1 MLIKRIIVF
10 VVALTMVNLLAAQC
24 ENWVGSKL
32 QEDAENAHSIYR
44 QALKTEDYTLALQY
58 WKQAYE
64 IAPAADGHRDYHYTD
79 GVDLYKYL
87 YKNSTDPAEKEEYKN
102 TIFRLYD
109 EAIACYRNKA
119 ITPDCQTE
127 ECYNEKIGYLLGRKG
142 YDMFYEL
149 QIPYARN
156 LEVLKEAIEVGKNSC
171 EYIVFYPI
179 AYIVVERFK
188 AEKMTAEEARYY
200 HITCNDIADYN
211 IANNQTFGMYYE
223 QAKQA
228 MNGIFAQIEGDIFD
242 CEFFKDKYEP
252 QYEGNSQD
260 PELIRKILS
269 ILRKQGCSDDDE
281 FVKELDIA
289 WKKYATEKNAEI
301 TAELEKQNPALA
313 GNRLIREE
321 KFEEAAKKY
330 EEAIDQEKDPGL
342 KADYLYTLAT
352 IQFGHLNQYFSARSN
367 ARRAASLKP
376 GWGKPYLL
384 IGDMYAKTARS
395 CGDSWNQ
402 RLAVIAAIDQYAK
415 AKAMDA
421 ESASKAQSR
430 MNKLYGS
437 LPNKDDA
444 FMRGYKEGQTFK
456 VGCWIDE
463 TVSLR
468 FGN

>member
-1 MLIKRIIVF
+1 MLIKRIIVSII
-10 VVALTMVNLLAAQC
+10 ALTSVQFLTAQC
-24 ENWVGSKL
+24 ESWVGSRL

-44 QALKTEDYTLALQY
+44 QALKTEDFTLAMQY
-58 WKQAYE
+58 WEQAYK

-79 GVDLYKYL
+79 GVDLYKQL
-87 YKNSTDPAEKEEYKN
+87 YRNTTDPALKEEYKN
-102 TIFRLYD
+102 TILRLYD
-109 EAIACYRNKA
+109 EAITCYRNKA
-119 ITPDCQTE
+119 IKPDCLTE

-142 YDMFYEL
+142 YDMFYDL
-149 QIPYARN
+149 QIPYNRN
-156 LEVLKEAIEVGKNSC
+156 LDVLKEAIETGKNTC
-171 EYIVFYPI
+171 EYIIFYPV

-188 AEKMTAEEARYY
+188 AGKMTAEEARYF
-200 HITCNDIADYN
+200 HIACNDIADYN
-211 IANNQTFGMYYE
+211 IANNQAFGMYYE

-228 MNGIFAQIEGDIFD
+228 MNGIFAQIESDIFD
-242 CEFFKDKYEP
+242 CDFFKEKYEP
-252 QYEGNSQD
+252 QYEGNSED

-269 ILRKQGCSDDDE
+269 VLRKEGCPEDDE
-281 FVKELDIA
+281 FVIELDAA
-289 WKKYATEKNAEI
+289 WKKYATEKNAGI
-301 TAELEKQNPALA
+301 TAELEKTNPALA

-330 EEAIDQEKDPGL
+330 EEAIDQEKDPLL

-352 IQFGHLNQYFSARSN
+352 IQFGHLNQYYSARSN

-402 RLAVIAAIDQYAK
+402 RLAVLAAIDQYAK
-415 AKAMDA
+415 AKSMDA
-421 ESASKAQSR
+421 ESAGKAQSR

-437 LPNKDDA
+437 MPNKDDA

-456 VGCWIDE
+456 VGCWIEE

-468 FGN
+468 FAN